1 MRPSPEILLQHNISD
16 YFQMQVADAAEWWLV
31 VYKGRPVQLR
41 EVEHLSIRKK
51 YIRNGSPHYS
61 TTKNLAER
69 LNTMFNSTDFQ
80 ALKVM

>member
-1 MRPSPEILLQHNISD
+1 MRPAPMILEQHNISD
-16 YFQMQVADAAEWWLV
+16 YFQMQVAHADEWWMV
-31 VYKGRPVQLR
+31 VYKDRPIQLR
-41 EVEHLSIRKK
+41 EVEHLSTRKK

-69 LNTMFNSTDFQ
+69 LNTMFKCTDFK